1 MRGRALDYEIK
12 FLTHFITDGF
22 PPANKYVGKE
32 IYSYFQQY
40 NYGVNYEHTNIS
52 FGRKLIDIFTKGN
65 VLSED
70 KQPKKAFHKTRSPTG
85 TMWHIDRDLAFD
97 WLKINNYTDLAEL
110 PKRLNGVFN
119 YENTLN

>member
-1 MRGRALDYEIK
+1 MSSHESPVV
-12 FLTHFITDGF
+12 LTV
-22 PPANKYVGKE
+22 AQRVKE
-32 IYSYFQQY
+32 YKMKTQQE
-40 NYGVNYEHTNIS
+40 VNIIVA
-52 FGRKLIDIFTKGN
+52 KLQA